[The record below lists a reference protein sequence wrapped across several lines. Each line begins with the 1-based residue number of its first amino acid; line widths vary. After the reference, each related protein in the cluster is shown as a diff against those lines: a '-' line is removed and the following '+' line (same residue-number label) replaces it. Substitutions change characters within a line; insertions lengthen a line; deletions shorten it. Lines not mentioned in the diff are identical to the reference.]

1 MRIYYN
7 LGQSGKAVKYQVA
20 SALDF
25 ERQRHFIHGKRSI
38 SAREIS
44 QQNLETSTEHLLQ
57 KGFVQF
63 QGIMENFHTPISTTH
78 LSFPEN
84 GYLFQKLRSPLSGGN
99 IRVLDTYPNSMG
111 LRDLE
116 VVIWSP
122 TPLLLNKSH
131 RICIQN
137 ILQCTYNARNSSD
150 FPHIQSPNPGQIN
163 SVVFIASTKAEKNMT
178 I

>member
-63 QGIMENFHTPISTTH
+63 QGIMEISTTQFLRPIFH
-78 LSFPEN
+78 
-84 GYLFQKLRSPLSGGN
+84 FQRMAIPS
-99 IRVLDTYPNSMG
+99 
-111 LRDLE
+111 
-116 VVIWSP
+116 
-122 TPLLLNKSH
+122 
-131 RICIQN
+131 
-137 ILQCTYNARNSSD
+137 RN
-150 FPHIQSPNPGQIN
+150 
-163 SVVFIASTKAEKNMT
+163 
-178 I
+178 